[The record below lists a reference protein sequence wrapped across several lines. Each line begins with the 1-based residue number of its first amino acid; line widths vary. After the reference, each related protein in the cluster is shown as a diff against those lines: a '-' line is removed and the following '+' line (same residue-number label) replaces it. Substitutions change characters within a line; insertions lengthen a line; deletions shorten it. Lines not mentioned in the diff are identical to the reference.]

1 MYSKLRVH
9 TTNKHS
15 NTHTP
20 FLLLQIFYL
29 RAKEKTH
36 FSSSNCRVLGLF
48 FFCFVSSTQ
57 RTLLYTMYSLF
68 SIQFLSLINYQCLL
82 LLLALCNVI
91 RYFVSVPFYR
101 FTFCC
106 YSIRVCVCECV
117 GVFFY
122 SVSTNKFCI
131 LIYNQLKI
139 PTTTTCMTFRFS
151 LSLATD

>member
-20 FLLLQIFYL
+20 FLLLQIF
-29 RAKEKTH
+29 
-36 FSSSNCRVLGLF
+36 VLLKSERKNTF
-48 FFCFVSSTQ
+48 FFIKLSRSRLVFFCFVSSTQ

-82 LLLALCNVI
+82 LLLALFNVI
-91 RYFVSVPFYR
+91 RI
-101 FTFCC
+101 FCFR
-106 YSIRVCVCECV
+106 SILSIHILLLFHTCVCECV
-117 GVFFY
+117 GVFY

-139 PTTTTCMTFRFS
+139 PTTTTCMTFRFL

>member
-20 FLLLQIFYL
+20 FLLLQIFCYL
-29 RAKEKTH
+29 RAKEKNT
-36 FSSSNCRVLGLF
+36 F
-48 FFCFVSSTQ
+48 FFIKLSRSRLVFCFVFSTQ

-82 LLLALCNVI
+82 LLLALFIFI
-91 RYFVSVPFYR
+91 RI
-101 FTFCC
+101 FCFR
-106 YSIRVCVCECV
+106 SILSIHILLLFHTCVCECV
-117 GVFFY
+117 GVFY